1 MTKKTRHAEMEDEL
15 EDVFGNVQ
23 SPDDDVM
30 NVGVAPGMGQAEQ
43 LMSASHATGLMIQS
57 GVTRAHDA
65 QRIALAN
72 MTTGYKKM
80 LSNPNQLEPKH
91 QKTKT
96 HTHKKHKVNKR
107 LFRLLSELKAAKK
120 R

>member
-1 MTKKTRHAEMEDEL
+1 MIKKPTHAEMEQEL

-23 SPDDDVM
+23 SPDNDVM
-30 NVGVAPGMGQAEQ
+30 NVGVSPGMAQAQQ
-43 LMSASHATGLMIQS
+43 LMTVSQSAGQMMESTVARSL
-57 GVTRAHDA
+57 DA

-72 MTTGYKKM
+72 MTTGCTQL
-80 LSNPNQLEPKH
+80 LSNPNELEPKH
-91 QKTKT
+91 KKP
-96 HTHKKHKVNKR
+96 HKHKVNKR